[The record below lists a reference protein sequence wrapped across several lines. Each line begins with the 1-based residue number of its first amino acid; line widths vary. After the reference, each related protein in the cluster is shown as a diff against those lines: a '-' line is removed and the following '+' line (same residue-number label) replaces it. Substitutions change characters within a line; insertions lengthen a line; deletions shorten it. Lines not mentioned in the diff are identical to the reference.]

1 MIDNRS
7 RAHLSLNDVY
17 AIRGDKSPRDTGYVR
32 YMIDDTPLERRRELM
47 VRTFQEQ
54 LPFWSGLPSETQELI
69 ISKSILHA
77 FSPGDVVYEAHGVCP
92 SLILLI
98 SGRLRST
105 FSHDKTKRITLYW
118 LYESE
123 VCVLSACPVLHN
135 VPFEITIVAED
146 PSELIMVPAELYL
159 SIQDEYPEM
168 KMFVRQQM
176 NARFSDVMWLVQQV
190 VFQPFSKNLATY
202 LIERRAREGT
212 PLLHVT
218 QEEMA
223 LELGTGRNVVGRTLR
238 QFEKEG
244 IVRLVRGGVFIRDL
258 PALMRA
264 SD

>member
-1 MIDNRS
+1 MN
-7 RAHLSLNDVY
+7 
-17 AIRGDKSPRDTGYVR
+17 GDTTSSEKQ
-32 YMIDDTPLERRRELM
+32 RELM
-47 VRTFQEQ
+47 ARTFQEQ
-54 LPFWSGLPSETQELI
+54 LPFWNNLSDEKQKLI
-69 ISKSILHA
+69 ISGSSLLS
-77 FSPGDVVYEAHGVCP
+77 FNPGDTVYEAHGVCP

-98 SGRLRST
+98 SGRLRSI
-105 FSHDKTKRITLYW
+105 FSHDRTKKITLYW

-135 VPFEITIVAED
+135 VPFDITIIAED

-159 SIQDEYPEM
+159 SIQEEYPEM

-190 VFQPFSKNLATY
+190 VFQPFSKHLATY
-202 LIERRAREGT
+202 LIERSAREGGQ
-212 PLLHVT
+212 LIHAT

-223 LELGTGRNVVGRTLR
+223 QELGTGRNVVGRTLR

-244 IVRLVRGGVFIRDL
+244 IIRLVRGGVFIRNL
-258 PALMRA
+258 PALMKA